1 MPSACYNARLEV
13 RNRPIFFEAVGT
25 FHERQEAAGRSIR
38 NKDLW
43 SLLDE
48 AVAASH
54 SEGMIKL
61 DAEER
66 PWLCFSN
73 IGTLE

>member
-1 MPSACYNARLEV
+1 MPSGCYDAPLEV
-13 RNRPIFFEAVGT
+13 QNLPIFFEAVGT
-25 FHERQEAAGRSIR
+25 FPEHQEAAGLSIR

-54 SEGMIKL
+54 SEGMTKL

-73 IGTLE
+73 IRTL